1 MRWRTLSP
9 INIGFIGHVAR
20 YASSSTYVSD
30 VETIEMIRE
39 NPYIQYFCGLT
50 EYAHIPIFDH
60 SLFVTIRKRITIEEI
75 NKMTNALLKKEKE
88 TNQRGTTEIQ

>member
-1 MRWRTLSP
+1 MPWRTLSP

-20 YASSSTYVSD
+20 YAPSSTYVSD

-39 NPYIQYFCGLT
+39 KYFCGLT